1 MEKKTRFAILSS
13 CTTLQKLQVFNN
25 DQLKSLTDDFKEAE
39 VRHILITQAD
49 ASAVKT
55 DRVLVSVQRDA
66 LQHLRDVWA
75 ALYPTKPEPSY
86 FDDLTLC
93 LDAGMPIQPL
103 TPEEEDEL
111 DDTVFGFR
119 LVTLLMSYVARNRS
133 KDVTTR
139 RAVRHAVQE
148 LLLLANVKL
157 SDDDQ
162 RILDTSDDE
171 ILVKLEKLLSEA
183 DQKVVNLLTPIFK
196 SDAACAREY
205 FDRIQGLDS
214 PQLINVTNEYIR
226 DGKITTGAN
235 HKTLWSVLSRA
246 RLISTGERNW
256 NTRIVDPKR

>member
-1 MEKKTRFAILSS
+1 MEKKTRFTILSR

-49 ASAVKT
+49 ASAVKSEL
-55 DRVLVSVQRDA
+55 VLVNVQRDA
-66 LQHLRDVWA
+66 LDYNRDVWA

-119 LVTLLMSYVARNRS
+119 LVNLLMGFVACKRG

-139 RAVRHAVQE
+139 RAVRQFVQE
-148 LLLLANVKL
+148 LLQFARVQLC
-157 SDDDQ
+157 DGDQ
-162 RILDTSDDE
+162 RLCPRRQDHSGRQ
-171 ILVKLEKLLSEA
+171 S
-183 DQKVVNLLTPIFK
+183 
-196 SDAACAREY
+196 
-205 FDRIQGLDS
+205 
-214 PQLINVTNEYIR
+214 
-226 DGKITTGAN
+226 
-235 HKTLWSVLSRA
+235 
-246 RLISTGERNW
+246 
-256 NTRIVDPKR
+256 